1 MNFRKLSDKAL
12 ADFGANVLTLLG
24 GTQLKAIDAA
34 VRTKLVTALGT
45 LPADLSTQ
53 SATAGIAETARKA
66 ATSTKNTTRFQLE
79 ATMAQVKNALL
90 AGLAPKDQYDLC
102 GFDSRSPIAGPY
114 VPLDPTE
121 LSAFGYSN
129 AVNVIKWK
137 GNNRLGSVVYE
148 VWRRQGDTGTW
159 ALLATTK
166 KQSFTD
172 APVTPG
178 QYYEYKARAS
188 AAKSV
193 SHFSNAAV
201 VYGVA

>member
-1 MNFRKLSDKAL
+1 MNFRKLSDKDL
-12 ADFGANVLTLLG
+12 ADFAANVLTLLG
-24 GTQLKAIDAA
+24 GTQLKAIDTS

-45 LPADLSTQ
+45 LPVDLSSQ
-53 SATAGIAETARKA
+53 SATAGVAEATRKA
-66 ATSTKNTTRFQLE
+66 AISTKNTMRFEVEGIL
-79 ATMAQVKNALL
+79 AQVKSALR
-90 AGLAPKDQYDLC
+90 AGVAPKDQYDLC
-102 GFDSRSPIAGPY
+102 GFDLRSPVFGPY
-114 VPLDPTE
+114 VPADPTE

-129 AVNVIKWK
+129 AVNVVKWK
-137 GNNRLGSVVYE
+137 GNNRSGSVAYE

-166 KQSFTD
+166 KQTFTD

-178 QYYEYKARAS
+178 QYYEYKTRAL

-193 SHFSNAAV
+193 SHFSNSAV